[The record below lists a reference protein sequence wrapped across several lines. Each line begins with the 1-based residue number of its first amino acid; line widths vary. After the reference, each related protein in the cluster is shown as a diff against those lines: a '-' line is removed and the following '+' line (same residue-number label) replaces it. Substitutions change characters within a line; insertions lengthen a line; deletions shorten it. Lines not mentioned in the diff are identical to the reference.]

1 LSPGEGQR
9 RVDGKDG
16 RTYEVRSAYRRDP
29 SPDRTDVIISLL
41 ALVII
46 GCVFGACVAWVH
58 IP

>member
-1 LSPGEGQR
+1 MDQDDRPVYDDRLYFTR
-9 RVDGKDG
+9 G
-16 RTYEVRSAYRRDP
+16 RSGYRPEPP
-29 SPDRTDVIISLL
+29 SVNRTDVLLSLL